1 MGRAAGDQAGWV
13 TVCSS
18 RCVGGDGSTSG
29 AHSFVDPF
37 HSIQSKSG
45 AYYIEASAPQ
55 NKAGGGLLSA
65 ALPDDSRFAF
75 TQAFSVLGAFTG

>member
-1 MGRAAGDQAGWV
+1 VLVVMDRPAV
-13 TVCSS
+13 LIRSLT
-18 RCVGGDGSTSG
+18 
-29 AHSFVDPF
+29 
-37 HSIQSKSG
+37 HSIQSKPG